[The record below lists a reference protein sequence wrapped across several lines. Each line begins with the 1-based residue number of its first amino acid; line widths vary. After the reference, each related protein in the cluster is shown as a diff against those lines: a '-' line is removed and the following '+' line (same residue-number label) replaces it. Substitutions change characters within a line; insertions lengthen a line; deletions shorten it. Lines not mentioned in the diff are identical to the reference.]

1 MVPVVLTAEVAAQ
14 YAATLE
20 RFQAELMTRW
30 KASAKEAHQAL
41 YLMLLPTP
49 YGPLRIVLGEH
60 TSAVARIAEKAG
72 IAALPVNAGG
82 EMGIALPPLTG
93 AIREAWPGPVLF

>member
-1 MVPVVLTAEVAAQ
+1 MTTLTLTAEVASQ
-14 YAATLE
+14 YAATLG
-20 RFQAELMTRW
+20 RFQEELMTRW
-30 KASAKEAHQAL
+30 KASAREAHQAL

-72 IAALPVNAGG
+72 IAVLPVNAAGQ
-82 EMGIALPPLTG
+82 MGLALPPQTG